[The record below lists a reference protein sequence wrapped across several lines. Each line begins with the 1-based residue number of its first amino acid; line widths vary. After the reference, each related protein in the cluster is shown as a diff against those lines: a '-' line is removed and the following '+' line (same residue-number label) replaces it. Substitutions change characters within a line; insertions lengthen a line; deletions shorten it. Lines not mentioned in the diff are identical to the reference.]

1 MIVVDAALRERAARG
16 EDVVVALSGAG
27 FAAQGLVMQLHDA
40 APGIRIGIITNRTLQ
55 TVFDMMASVGI
66 YDYVVVDD
74 PQQADAVIERGQ
86 IAVTTDHELACSS
99 ALVEVVV
106 EATGEIEH
114 GARVSLAAIAARKHL
129 VLVNAELDATL
140 GPILKVKA
148 DEAGVVFTDTD
159 GDQPGALLNLK
170 REAEFRGFQPL
181 LLGNIKSL
189 LDHRRTPETQAAFAA
204 NVRQRPKMITSFADG
219 TKIAAEMATLAN
231 GSGFGVGT
239 RGMYGPECDHVDNA
253 HTCYD
258 LDMLLESGGLVDY
271 IIGAEPS
278 FGIFVLAYSEN
289 DLRNFYMK
297 VYKMGD
303 GPLYTFYIPYH
314 LSSLETPGTIGR
326 AACFGDATLTPVGA
340 PVCDVITAAKF
351 DLTSGQVLDA
361 VGGFTAYGLIDNAT
375 TARAENLIPL
385 GLTDGAVLRRDIAQ
399 DDIVTFDDVD
409 LPDDRVSLT
418 LWNEQVALFPLGAAA
433 PVVAG

>member
-1 MIVVDAALRERAARG
+1 
-16 EDVVVALSGAG
+16 
-27 FAAQGLVMQLHDA
+27 
-40 APGIRIGIITNRTLQ
+40 
-55 TVFDMMASVGI
+55 
-66 YDYVVVDD
+66 
-74 PQQADAVIERGQ
+74 
-86 IAVTTDHELACSS
+86 
-99 ALVEVVV
+99 
-106 EATGEIEH
+106 
-114 GARVSLAAIAARKHL
+114 
-129 VLVNAELDATL
+129 
-140 GPILKVKA
+140 
-148 DEAGVVFTDTD
+148 
-159 GDQPGALLNLK
+159 
-170 REAEFRGFQPL
+170 
-181 LLGNIKSL
+181 
-189 LDHRRTPETQAAFAA
+189 
-204 NVRQRPKMITSFADG
+204 
-219 TKIAAEMATLAN
+219 
-231 GSGFGVGT
+231 
-239 RGMYGPECDHVDNA
+239 
-253 HTCYD
+253 
-258 LDMLLESGGLVDY
+258 
-271 IIGAEPS
+271 
-278 FGIFVLAYSEN
+278 
-289 DLRNFYMK
+289 MK